1 MKVDSGL
8 CQPAGTPIP
17 GQLPGRLGVTFVD
30 VETDILRSIHVG
42 VERRITLFTGVQ
54 TAFNALTVVFSTA
67 HATHLARVALRP
79 FYDFNTLD
87 VRLVRENRGE
97 AVESP
102 PVQVEVAVLPP
113 VFRLAVLILADT
125 SEFPDVN
132 TANALFATPF
142 NNVFR

>member
-8 CQPAGTPIP
+8 CQSAGTPIP

-97 AVESP
+97 AVERL
-102 PVQVEVAVLPP
+102 PVQVEVAVSTP
-113 VFRLAVLILADT
+113 VLRVAIFVFSNT
-125 SEFPDVN
+125 SKFPDVDSPN
-132 TANALFATPF
+132 SSLHTAF
-142 NNVFR
+142 NNVLR